1 MFLTPLLH
9 SKDCRNLK
17 HFQIGY
23 RHPSPCS
30 HFYLKHRNKKG
41 ESGCLPAPLIHI
53 PTRYL
58 QRAMELQVLWSL
70 AAVLQV
76 ASTKSFLRL
85 CNDSCIDT
93 EAQLSSLEFM
103 EKLLF
108 PQYFKTTHDKDTLM
122 RQSFVTA
129 FQVTWVSLISS
140 LLYNSLMKLQEFKS
154 AISQLCLEDSLRLSG
169 LDKNTDEQFG
179 LLSYCSLESNSRE
192 IAFF

>member
-1 MFLTPLLH
+1 M
-9 SKDCRNLK
+9 
-17 HFQIGY
+17 
-23 RHPSPCS
+23 
-30 HFYLKHRNKKG
+30 
-41 ESGCLPAPLIHI
+41 
-53 PTRYL
+53 
-58 QRAMELQVLWSL
+58 
-70 AAVLQV
+70 LQV

-108 PQYFKTTHDKDTLM
+108 PQYFETTHDKDTLM

-129 FQVTWVSLISS
+129 FQMTWVSLISS

-179 LLSYCSLESNSRE
+179 LLNYRSLESNSRE